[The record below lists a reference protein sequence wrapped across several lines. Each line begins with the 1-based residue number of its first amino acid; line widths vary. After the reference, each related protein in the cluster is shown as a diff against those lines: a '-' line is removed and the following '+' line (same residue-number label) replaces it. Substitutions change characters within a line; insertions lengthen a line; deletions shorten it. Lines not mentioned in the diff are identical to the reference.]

1 LPKASKFH
9 IFSASSQKEGKT
21 MRAVSKFRLSIAIA
35 MAAVCFGAVA
45 DTNVRS
51 PDEPADA
58 TPQGTPNP
66 ATRTIFLDTDGTG
79 VSVASPVAYDPSFN
93 LYYASGTGNT
103 STTGFVFDSAGGV
116 PSSTVQPLNIDPRS
130 WVFNAN
136 TAQLEV
142 VSFSAVSGG
151 TDRGLIQPGVDASGN
166 LTGATMQL
174 LASMPGLNG
183 SQTAPA
189 YDAVDDVFYSRAN
202 SNGVNVVDRAD
213 GSLNGTIA
221 LDFTGA
227 GISSVPDDGIV
238 YVPSA
243 DLLGVVDTATD
254 LAVFF
259 NTDGTFASASQL
271 DIDVTSGSRRPGFA
285 NGQLFVFDD
294 SRGGWQGFDLALGG
308 PAAPTLAVPTL
319 DQYGRLALIVAM
331 IMLAGWIVRRQA

>member
-1 LPKASKFH
+1 
-9 IFSASSQKEGKT
+9 
-21 MRAVSKFRLSIAIA
+21 
-35 MAAVCFGAVA
+35 
-45 DTNVRS
+45 
-51 PDEPADA
+51 
-58 TPQGTPNP
+58 
-66 ATRTIFLDTDGTG
+66 
-79 VSVASPVAYDPSFN
+79 
-93 LYYASGTGNT
+93 
-103 STTGFVFDSAGGV
+103 
-116 PSSTVQPLNIDPRS
+116 
-130 WVFNAN
+130 
-136 TAQLEV
+136 
-142 VSFSAVSGG
+142 
-151 TDRGLIQPGVDASGN
+151 
-166 LTGATMQL
+166 MQL

-271 DIDVTSGSRRPGFA
+271 DIDVTSGSRRPGYA